1 MRELALKSERVYI
14 GLLILKPEDAARFP
28 ECFVECIQIPKT
40 TSLARKTKK
49 SVPSRMLVDLIA
61 EAPQPRG
68 QLGLQPASL
77 KIPSSKGKFQFP
89 KQGAGEPNAPNVRPE
104 ILKAASAWL
113 ERLRAGNRSTEHQ
126 KGPEGYL

>member
-1 MRELALKSERVYI
+1 MRELALKSERVHI

-61 EAPQPRG
+61 EVPQPRG
-68 QLGLQPASL
+68 QLGLR
-77 KIPSSKGKFQFP
+77 SKLVRMTPVRFWTA
-89 KQGAGEPNAPNVRPE
+89 QGHPVD
-104 ILKAASAWL
+104 IW
-113 ERLRAGNRSTEHQ
+113 STQ
-126 KGPEGYL
+126 GDPIDT